1 MDIAKLKGAAEK
13 ARWGNWSAYKP
24 HKGARGYEVRVGC
37 EAVAQHCLKDDADF
51 IAEASPK
58 VVLELIAALEAMA
71 AAHMNLKLLADVY
84 RQAYKEA
91 RARCA
96 ELESDEVRQ
105 RLANAEHQL
114 HQADLAKHNLKAS
127 RKAQFRKR
135 KVAEARIAELESRT
149 LRVNM
154 PALRNT
160 EMMSDL
166 AWNSAI
172 DQCFDA
178 IIKATDEAGIN
189 LEAGGE

>member
-1 MDIAKLKGAAEK
+1 MTLDIAKLKAAAEK

-58 VVLELIAALEAMA
+58 VVLELIAALEAA
-71 AAHMNLKLLADVY
+71 GKDAKQWKEVVEAFCVDDANWHKLTTSNN
-84 RQAYKEA
+84 
-91 RARCA
+91 
-96 ELESDEVRQ
+96 ELIS
-105 RLANAEHQL
+105 QL
-114 HQADLAKHNLKAS
+114 SVALCKQAD
-127 RKAQFRKR
+127 
-135 KVAEARIAELESRT
+135 RIAELESRT

-178 IIKATDEAGIN
+178 LIKATDESGIN
-189 LEAGGE
+189 LETGGE